1 MKKTG
6 KYNNSTALHVILN
19 PQTASGKGGQTF
31 RRIRPLLEK
40 YLPEYRLHIT
50 HQAGDIG
57 KLCAKLSEVS
67 SAEAPADIVI
77 VGGDGS
83 MNEAVNSVT
92 DFNRVRL
99 GIIPAGSG
107 NDLARAILTD
117 RNEENLIR
125 TIAKRQTVRR
135 LDVGVLQCGSK
146 RRLFNIS
153 AGIGF
158 DAEICEKA
166 NRAGIKVLL
175 NRLGLGKLTYI
186 VTAIRLIL
194 LHKTFPC
201 KVTLDGETFVFRKCL
216 FAAGMNTR
224 FEGGG
229 FQFCPEAANT
239 DGTLDFC
246 IADGISTLR
255 FFLLFPTSYFGAH
268 TKARGVTIRKAKK
281 VRIRTKVP
289 LWIHTD
295 GEVPFK
301 SDDVTLSILPKKL
314 QFLM

>member
-1 MKKTG
+1 MKMTDEKQG
-6 KYNNSTALHVILN
+6 SPALHVILN
-19 PQTASGKGGQTF
+19 PQTASGKGGETF

-40 YLPEYRLHIT
+40 YHPQYRLHIT

-57 KLCAKLSEVS
+57 KLCAKLS
-67 SAEAPADIVI
+67 AEASGEAPVDIVI

-92 DFNRVRL
+92 DFNRVRFGL
-99 GIIPAGSG
+99 IPAGSG
-107 NDLARAILTD
+107 NDLARAILPD

-125 TIAKRQTVRR
+125 SIAKHQTVRR
-135 LDVGVLQCGSK
+135 LDLGVLQCGSN
-146 RRLFNIS
+146 RRFFNIS

-175 NRLGLGKLTYI
+175 NRLKLGKLTYI

-194 LHKTFPC
+194 LHRTFPC
-201 KVTLDGETFVFRKCL
+201 KVTLDGETFFFRRCL

-229 FQFCPEAANT
+229 FQFCPKAVST
-239 DGTLDFC
+239 DRVLDFC
-246 IADGISTLR
+246 IADGISTFR
-255 FFLLFPTSYFGAH
+255 FFLLFPKSYFGAH
-268 TKARGVTIRKAKK
+268 TKARGVTIRRAKK

-295 GEVPFK
+295 GEVSFK
-301 SDDVTLSILPKKL
+301 SDDVILSILPKKL
-314 QFLM
+314 QLLI